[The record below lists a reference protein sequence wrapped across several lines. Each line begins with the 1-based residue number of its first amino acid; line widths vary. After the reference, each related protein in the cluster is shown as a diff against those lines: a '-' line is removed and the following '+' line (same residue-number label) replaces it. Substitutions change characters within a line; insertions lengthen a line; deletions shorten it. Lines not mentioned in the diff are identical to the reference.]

1 MTLPDRAIELLT
13 RPDVL
18 AYLATTNADGSPHVA
33 PLWGDADPATGLVV
47 LNTADGRRKVE
58 NMRRDP
64 RVMVALHAPDR
75 MHPPVLIEGTVVEI
89 TSDGALEH
97 MQGVARR
104 YTGEGWTE
112 VPGQVRL
119 IVRIRPDHVTTD
131 AP

>member
-1 MTLPDRAIELLT
+1 MTLPDRALELLT

-33 PLWGDADPATGLVV
+33 PLWADADADAGLVV
-47 LNTADGRRKVE
+47 LNTADGRRKVA

-89 TSDGALEH
+89 TADGALAH
-97 MQGVARR
+97 MDGVARR
-104 YTGEGWTE
+104 YSGEGWDP

-119 IVRIRPDHVTTD
+119 IVRIRPDRVSID
-131 AP
+131 EP